1 MGKPAIT
8 DRDAAMKHAASVC
21 RSNELAA
28 DSGLQCT
35 EAATSALLEA
45 QTVGSERI
53 AKMTA
58 FLCGGMT

>member
-8 DRDAAMKHAASVC
+8 DRDATVTHAASVF

-28 DSGLQCT
+28 DLGLHCT
-35 EAATSALLEA
+35 EATTSALIEA